1 MGTPTKEFK
10 VRINGDE
17 SGFNKATRQAQSDM
31 RSLKKSTDDLTS
43 SIAGAFGVPLD
54 KLKQFSSAIRGAA
67 AQAEKTGAKGAGAL
81 KAIAGAA
88 SGAGVAIAAMGIGAA
103 VTAFKLLNDEAQN
116 FKSQWEGMEM
126 KAGLEAYVSTYKEV
140 FHDMNSEI
148 GESTATLGAELKK
161 KWTAIWTSLKD
172 ITLQTLIGGVG
183 SAGMAGV
190 NTAGK
195 AAAAAAVASQGEALA
210 KQLTSVKKSW
220 IGTGINTEGEGIQ
233 TKIAKLDAEIAKWQ
247 LVAYDNS
254 VSATEQQAAMA
265 KVIDLI
271 NQKYELQISYQTQ
284 IASLTREIANL
295 SSSTPE
301 QMQAAAEEETKL
313 VQLEAQRDQQLRS
326 LSKRQATIAKNIA
339 AEAAAEAKALQDS
352 IDASVKD
359 LNAQVTLELDE
370 ESEELLN
377 EVIQG
382 IDLTPL
388 KVEVEP
394 NINVEKINKVFLDL
408 NSAVQGMVADMAS
421 AVGELMGDLLTNSED
436 AWSSFGQ
443 AAVNAVADMAI
454 SIGKLAISTGATA
467 LALEKLA
474 LDPMSAIIA
483 GTALVALG
491 AAAKKAIANITAG
504 KTDYTATSSVA
515 HSGYGRGNY
524 VAGYDQVPIEVTG
537 TLKAEG
543 SQLVAVIESENKRHR
558 RTT

>member
-17 SGFNKATRQAQSDM
+17 SGFNKAARQAQSDM
-31 RSLKKSTDDLTS
+31 RALKRSTDDLTS
-43 SIAGAFGVPLD
+43 SIADAFGVPLD
-54 KLKQFSSAIRGAA
+54 KLKRFSSSLRGAA
-67 AQAEKTGAKGAGAL
+67 AQAEKTGAQGAGAL

-103 VTAFKLLNDEAQN
+103 VTAFKLLNAEAQN
-116 FKSQWEGMEM
+116 FMSEWDGMEL
-126 KAGLEAYVSTYKEV
+126 KAGLDTYVSTYKDV
-140 FHDMNSEI
+140 FHDLNTEI
-148 GESTATLGAELKK
+148 GESTAELGAELKK

-172 ITLQTLIGGVG
+172 VTLQTLVGGTDLG
-183 SAGMAGV
+183 TAIM
-190 NTAGK
+190 NTVTK
-195 AAAAAAVASQGEALA
+195 ATAANAVAAQGEELA
-210 KQLTSVKKSW
+210 KQLTGVQKTW
-220 IGTGINTEGEGIQ
+220 IGTGVGTAGEGTQ

-271 NQKYELQISYQTQ
+271 NQKYQLQITYQQQ
-284 IASLTREIANL
+284 IATLTRQIATL
-295 SSSTPE
+295 TSSTPE
-301 QMQAAAEEETKL
+301 QMQAAADEETKL
-313 VQLEAQRDQQLRS
+313 IMLEAQRDQQLRA
-326 LSKRQATIAKNIA
+326 LSKRQSTIAKNIA
-339 AEAAAEAKALQDS
+339 AEAAAEAKALQDT

-359 LNAQVTLELDE
+359 LNAQVALELDE

-524 VAGYDQVPIEVTG
+524 IAGYDQVPIEVTG

>member
-17 SGFNKATRQAQSDM
+17 SGFNKAARQAQSDM
-31 RSLKKSTDDLTS
+31 RALKRSTDDLSS

-54 KLKQFSSAIRGAA
+54 KLKQFSSSLRGAA
-67 AQAEKTGAKGAGAL
+67 AQAEKTGAQGAGAL

-103 VTAFKLLNDEAQN
+103 VTAFKLLNAEAQD
-116 FKSQWEGMEM
+116 FKSQWEGMEF
-126 KAGLEAYVSTYKEV
+126 KAGLDAYISTYKDA
-140 FHDMNSEI
+140 FHDMNDALGEAIAEMEGKGAKFWTRWWTDFKNI
-148 GESTATLGAELKK
+148 G
-161 KWTAIWTSLKD
+161 
-172 ITLQTLIGGVG
+172 LQVLSGKTGQKAMQTVYDQSK
-183 SAGMAGV
+183 SAGA
-190 NTAGK
+190 TANR
-195 AAAAAAVASQGEALA
+195 AEELA
-210 KQLTSVKKSW
+210 KQLAGVQKTW
-220 IGTGINTEGEGIQ
+220 IGTGAGTAGEGTQ

-271 NQKYELQISYQTQ
+271 NQKYQLQITYQQQIATLTRQ
-284 IASLTREIANL
+284 IASLT
-295 SSSTPE
+295 SSTPE
-301 QMQAAAEEETKL
+301 QMQAAADEENKL
-313 VQLEAQRDQQLRS
+313 IMLEAQRDQQLRS
-326 LSKRQATIAKNIA
+326 LSKRQSTITKNIA
-339 AEAAAEAKALQDS
+339 AEAAAEAKALQDT

-421 AVGELMGDLLTNSED
+421 AVGELMGDLLTNSEE

-504 KTDYTATSSVA
+504 KTDYAATSSVA

-524 VAGYDQVPIEVTG
+524 VAGYEQVPIEVTG
-537 TLKAEG
+537 KLKAEG

>member
-17 SGFNKATRQAQSDM
+17 SGFNKAARQAQGDM
-31 RSLKKSTDDLTS
+31 RALKRSTDDLSS

-54 KLKQFSSAIRGAA
+54 KLKQFSSSLRGAA
-67 AQAEKTGAKGAGAL
+67 VQAEKTGAQGAGAL

-103 VTAFKLLNDEAQN
+103 VTAFKLLNAEAQN
-116 FKSQWEGMEM
+116 FMSEWDGMEL
-126 KAGLEAYVSTYKEV
+126 KAGLETYVSTYKDV
-140 FHDMNSEI
+140 FHDLNTEI
-148 GESTATLGAELKK
+148 GESTAKLGAELKK
-161 KWTAIWTSLKD
+161 KWTVIWTSLKD
-172 ITLQTLIGGVG
+172 VTLQTLVGGTG
-183 SAGMAGV
+183 LGTAIM
-190 NTAGK
+190 NTVTK
-195 AAAAAAVASQGEALA
+195 ATAANAVAAQGEKLA
-210 KQLTSVKKSW
+210 KQLAGVQKTW
-220 IGTGINTEGEGIQ
+220 IGTGAGTAGEGTQ

-271 NQKYELQISYQTQ
+271 NQKYQLQITYQQQIATLTRQ
-284 IASLTREIANL
+284 IASLT
-295 SSSTPE
+295 SSTPE
-301 QMQAAAEEETKL
+301 QMQAAADEENKL
-313 VQLEAQRDQQLRS
+313 IMLEAQRDQQLRA
-326 LSKRQATIAKNIA
+326 LSKRQSTITKNIA

-377 EVIQG
+377 EIIQG